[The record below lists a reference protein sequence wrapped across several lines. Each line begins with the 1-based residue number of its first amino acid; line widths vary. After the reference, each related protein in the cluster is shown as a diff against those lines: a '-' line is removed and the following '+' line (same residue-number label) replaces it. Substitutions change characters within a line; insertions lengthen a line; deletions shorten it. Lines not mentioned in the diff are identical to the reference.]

1 MGTIVDTSKIGLIG
15 LHILMVEVKTLKM
28 GQAVSNGGWV
38 RMYHDTMDTYFRKP
52 DEMPRMREGPSFDPQ
67 LGFGENGRKE
77 RVSLVTEEE
86 MDAAG
91 LAKEQRDYCAHKLI
105 PLLQCKRDNFPW
117 VQWYCHEFKHAFDHC
132 QHDDY
137 VLRMKEFERERRLLQ
152 RAKRKGILDEHER
165 PMKDEPNSFYGR
177 ADTHGYNYGV

>member
-52 DEMPRMREGPSFDPQ
+52 DEMPRMREGSSFDPQ

-91 LAKEQRDYCAHKLI
+91 LAKEQRIIVHISLYLFYNVKEI
-105 PLLQCKRDNFPW
+105 IFPG
-117 VQWYCHEFKHAFDHC
+117 YS
-132 QHDDY
+132 
-137 VLRMKEFERERRLLQ
+137 
-152 RAKRKGILDEHER
+152 GIA
-165 PMKDEPNSFYGR
+165 M
-177 ADTHGYNYGV
+177 